1 MIFISTNMYRP
12 ESLEKV
18 YKITDNLD
26 FKIGIENFPMFQ
38 DSNYE
43 ALLEKN
49 IEKLKNYDITFHEPY
64 FETCHSFASG
74 SETYKKLRIL
84 WK

>member
-43 ALLEKN
+43 ALLEK
-49 IEKLKNYDITFHEPY
+49 KY
-64 FETCHSFASG
+64 
-74 SETYKKLRIL
+74 
-84 WK
+84 